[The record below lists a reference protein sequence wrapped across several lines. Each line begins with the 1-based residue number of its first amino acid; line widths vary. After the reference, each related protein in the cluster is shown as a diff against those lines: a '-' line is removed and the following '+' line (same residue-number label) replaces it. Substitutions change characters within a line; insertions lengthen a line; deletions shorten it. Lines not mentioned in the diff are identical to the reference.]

1 LNLLI
6 TLLGGFVLG
15 YLLSMPPLG
24 PTNVAVTVKAF
35 KKETNE
41 AIAIGAGAGFVDFF
55 YILVAYGGISLF
67 FSFLPDS
74 FGEFFYANQDI
85 FIIAMT
91 FIGCAVVLIYGFKIK
106 KTKIDIG
113 EISERQKERIED
125 VLNKSHSVVHKTEEN
140 LEKVFHHKVIKKDG
154 SSIFG
159 NFVTGILL
167 CISSVTL
174 PASWIAIVTYFKGYN
189 LISSEFISG
198 ILFGLGVFIG
208 AVLWFY
214 TWVKIISKNTH
225 RIKPQTLGK
234 INIFVGY
241 FLIALGVFLLYK
253 AIDFSISAFKT

>member
-1 LNLLI
+1 
-6 TLLGGFVLG
+6 
-15 YLLSMPPLG
+15 MPPLG

-35 KKETNE
+35 KKETDE

-74 FGEFFYANQDI
+74 FREFFYANQDI

-106 KTKIDIG
+106 KTKIDTG
-113 EISERQKERIED
+113 EISESQKDKIEG

-140 LEKVFHHKVIKKDG
+140 LEKVFHHKVAIKKNG
-154 SSIFG
+154 SNIVG
-159 NFVTGILL
+159 NFLTGILL

-174 PASWIAIVTYFKGYN
+174 PASWVAIVTYFKGYN
-189 LISSEFISG
+189 FISGEFISG
-198 ILFGLGVFIG
+198 VLFGLGVFIG

-225 RIKPQTLGK
+225 KIKPQTLSK

-253 AIDFSISAFKT
+253 AIDFTIAVINT

>member
-1 LNLLI
+1 MILTLI
-6 TLLGGFVLG
+6 GGFVLG

-55 YILVAYGGISLF
+55 YILVAYGGVSLF
-67 FSFLPDS
+67 LSFLPDS
-74 FGEFFYANQDI
+74 FRDYFYANQDI
-85 FIIAMT
+85 FIVVMT
-91 FIGCAVVLIYGFKIK
+91 FIGCAVVIIYGFKIK
-106 KTKIDIG
+106 KMKIDTG
-113 EISERQKERIED
+113 EITARQKEQIKD
-125 VLNKSHSVVHKTEEN
+125 VLDKSKEVLHKTEEN
-140 LEKVFHHKVIKKDG
+140 LEKVFHHKVIKKNG

-159 NFVTGILL
+159 NFLTGILL

-189 LISSEFISG
+189 LISSEFLSG
-198 ILFGLGVFIG
+198 VLFGLGVFLG

-225 RIKPQTLGK
+225 RIKPQALAK

-241 FLIALGVFLLYK
+241 FLIALGGFLLYK
-253 AIDFSISAFKT
+253 AIDFTVSL